1 MDQLD
6 NIMSIASDSEFY
18 KSNTIANSFP
28 ILEHSS
34 PAKQPTSS
42 SNSHDQKAVRRI

>member
-28 ILEHSS
+28 ILEHS
-34 PAKQPTSS
+34 PTKQPTSS